1 MEGERGQEETATA
14 SPPPEQAKDVR
25 RWRERGC
32 VCVTWLSLCMCLRLF
47 AVASSFSLSA
57 KEHAY
62 PCFLLSLCIPGGNL

>member
-32 VCVTWLSLCMCLRLF
+32 VCVCDLALSVYVSVIVCGC
-47 AVASSFSLSA
+47 
-57 KEHAY
+57 
-62 PCFLLSLCIPGGNL
+62 